1 MNGNSS
7 KMQTFANVAHRI
19 NLVFVKFLAL
29 LLETILLFFQLVYL
43 KSEDGRVLAPDRP
56 QN

>member
-1 MNGNSS
+1 
-7 KMQTFANVAHRI
+7 MQTFANVAHRI

-43 KSEDGRVLAPDRP
+43 KSEDSRVLAPDRP